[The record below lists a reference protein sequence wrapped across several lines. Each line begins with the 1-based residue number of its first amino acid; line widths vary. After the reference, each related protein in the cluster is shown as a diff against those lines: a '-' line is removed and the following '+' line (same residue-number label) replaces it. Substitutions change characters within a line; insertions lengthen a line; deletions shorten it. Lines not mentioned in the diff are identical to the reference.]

1 MNAQENKEFIRR
13 YLEAISGHPKTPELV
28 DQFVA
33 EQPLKDHIAAGE
45 VGFPSYEMLPDMI
58 MAEGDLISVI
68 GRFGGTHTGT
78 FMGIPPTGKT
88 FADVPFHVTYKV
100 QDGKIVDHWLLID
113 SMTLMQKLGLVP
125 SAA

>member
-1 MNAQENKEFIRR
+1 MTNKE
-13 YLEAISGHPKTPELV
+13 V
-28 DQFVA
+28 
-33 EQPLKDHIAAGE
+33 PLN
-45 VGFPSYEMLPDMI
+45 FLFYEMLPDMI
-58 MAEGDLISVI
+58 MGEGDLISVI

-78 FMGIPPTGKT
+78 FLAIPPTGKT

-113 SMTLMQKLGLVP
+113 SMTLMQRLGLVP